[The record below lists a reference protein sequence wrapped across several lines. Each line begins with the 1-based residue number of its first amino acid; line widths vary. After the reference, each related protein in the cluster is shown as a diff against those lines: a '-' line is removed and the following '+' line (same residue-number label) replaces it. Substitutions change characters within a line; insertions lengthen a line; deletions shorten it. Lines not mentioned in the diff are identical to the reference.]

1 MESWITWIIQVVAY
15 GIICFLLKREL
26 NQFDQRDKR
35 LQERIDE
42 VEKKASADTKALA
55 EKMDNFIQEAPFKY
69 TLRDDFIRA
78 VAGFDAKLDKIL
90 DQLQKAR
97 WADMAANL
105 TVAANKRVRGE
116 ILALLYSVQPVP
128 VEIRTITNSLL
139 ESNMVSV
146 PSIAQHIDYLSGKKY
161 IQVIGEEAAEQILH
175 GVVPPS
181 AFVKL
186 TPTGVD
192 LVEGTIED
200 QGVDV

>member
-1 MESWITWIIQVVAY
+1 
-15 GIICFLLKREL
+15 
-26 NQFDQRDKR
+26 
-35 LQERIDE
+35 
-42 VEKKASADTKALA
+42 
-55 EKMDNFIQEAPFKY
+55 
-69 TLRDDFIRA
+69 
-78 VAGFDAKLDKIL
+78 
-90 DQLQKAR
+90 
-97 WADMAANL
+97 MAANL

-161 IQVIGEEAAEQILH
+161 IQVIGEEAAEQI
-175 GVVPPS
+175 PPS

>member
-1 MESWITWIIQVVAY
+1 ME
-15 GIICFLLKREL
+15 
-26 NQFDQRDKR
+26 
-35 LQERIDE
+35 
-42 VEKKASADTKALA
+42 
-55 EKMDNFIQEAPFKY
+55 
-69 TLRDDFIRA
+69 
-78 VAGFDAKLDKIL
+78 
-90 DQLQKAR
+90 
-97 WADMAANL
+97 ANL

-128 VEIRTITNSLL
+128 VEIRTIINSLL

-161 IQVIGEEAAEQILH
+161 IQVIGEDAAKQILH

>member
-1 MESWITWIIQVVAY
+1 
-15 GIICFLLKREL
+15 
-26 NQFDQRDKR
+26 
-35 LQERIDE
+35 
-42 VEKKASADTKALA
+42 
-55 EKMDNFIQEAPFKY
+55 
-69 TLRDDFIRA
+69 
-78 VAGFDAKLDKIL
+78 
-90 DQLQKAR
+90 
-97 WADMAANL
+97 MAANL

-161 IQVIGEEAAEQILH
+161 IQVIDDHPILRTGVKQLISMAPDIQVIGEEAAEQILH

>member
-1 MESWITWIIQVVAY
+1 
-15 GIICFLLKREL
+15 
-26 NQFDQRDKR
+26 
-35 LQERIDE
+35 
-42 VEKKASADTKALA
+42 
-55 EKMDNFIQEAPFKY
+55 
-69 TLRDDFIRA
+69 
-78 VAGFDAKLDKIL
+78 
-90 DQLQKAR
+90 
-97 WADMAANL
+97 MAANL

-146 PSIAQHIDYLSGKKY
+146 PSIAQHIDYLSGTKY

>member
-1 MESWITWIIQVVAY
+1 
-15 GIICFLLKREL
+15 
-26 NQFDQRDKR
+26 
-35 LQERIDE
+35 
-42 VEKKASADTKALA
+42 
-55 EKMDNFIQEAPFKY
+55 
-69 TLRDDFIRA
+69 
-78 VAGFDAKLDKIL
+78 
-90 DQLQKAR
+90 
-97 WADMAANL
+97 MAANL

-181 AFVKL
+181 AFVKRRPASIWWRAPLRTRAL
-186 TPTGVD
+186 TSDGRPERAQPHQVPRG
-192 LVEGTIED
+192 
-200 QGVDV
+200 

>member
-1 MESWITWIIQVVAY
+1 
-15 GIICFLLKREL
+15 
-26 NQFDQRDKR
+26 
-35 LQERIDE
+35 
-42 VEKKASADTKALA
+42 
-55 EKMDNFIQEAPFKY
+55 
-69 TLRDDFIRA
+69 
-78 VAGFDAKLDKIL
+78 
-90 DQLQKAR
+90 
-97 WADMAANL
+97 MAANL

-139 ESNMVSV
+139 ES
-146 PSIAQHIDYLSGKKY
+146 IDYLSGKKY

>member
-1 MESWITWIIQVVAY
+1 MPSKHPAI
-15 GIICFLLKREL
+15 EL
-26 NQFDQRDKR
+26 QG
-35 LQERIDE
+35 L
-42 VEKKASADTKALA
+42 TKA
-55 EKMDNFIQEAPFKY
+55 FGSI
-69 TLRDDFIRA
+69 
-78 VAGFDAKLDKIL
+78 VANQDID
-90 DQLQKAR
+90 
-97 WADMAANL
+97 L
-105 TVAANKRVRGE
+105 TVFSGE

-161 IQVIGEEAAEQILH
+161 IQVIGEDAAEQILH

>member
-1 MESWITWIIQVVAY
+1 
-15 GIICFLLKREL
+15 
-26 NQFDQRDKR
+26 
-35 LQERIDE
+35 
-42 VEKKASADTKALA
+42 
-55 EKMDNFIQEAPFKY
+55 
-69 TLRDDFIRA
+69 
-78 VAGFDAKLDKIL
+78 
-90 DQLQKAR
+90 
-97 WADMAANL
+97 MAANL

-128 VEIRTITNSLL
+128 VEIRTIS
-139 ESNMVSV
+139 MVSV

>member
-1 MESWITWIIQVVAY
+1 
-15 GIICFLLKREL
+15 
-26 NQFDQRDKR
+26 
-35 LQERIDE
+35 
-42 VEKKASADTKALA
+42 
-55 EKMDNFIQEAPFKY
+55 
-69 TLRDDFIRA
+69 
-78 VAGFDAKLDKIL
+78 
-90 DQLQKAR
+90 
-97 WADMAANL
+97 MAANL

-161 IQVIGEEAAEQILH
+161 IQVIGEDAAEQIL
-175 GVVPPS
+175 
-181 AFVKL
+181 KL

>member
-1 MESWITWIIQVVAY
+1 
-15 GIICFLLKREL
+15 
-26 NQFDQRDKR
+26 
-35 LQERIDE
+35 
-42 VEKKASADTKALA
+42 
-55 EKMDNFIQEAPFKY
+55 
-69 TLRDDFIRA
+69 
-78 VAGFDAKLDKIL
+78 
-90 DQLQKAR
+90 
-97 WADMAANL
+97 MAANL

-161 IQVIGEEAAEQILH
+161 IRVIGEDAAEQILQ

>member
-1 MESWITWIIQVVAY
+1 
-15 GIICFLLKREL
+15 
-26 NQFDQRDKR
+26 
-35 LQERIDE
+35 
-42 VEKKASADTKALA
+42 
-55 EKMDNFIQEAPFKY
+55 
-69 TLRDDFIRA
+69 
-78 VAGFDAKLDKIL
+78 
-90 DQLQKAR
+90 
-97 WADMAANL
+97 MAANL

-161 IQVIGEEAAEQILH
+161 IQVIGEAAEQILH

>member
-35 LQERIDE
+35 LQERIDD

-55 EKMDNFIQEAPFKY
+55 E
-69 TLRDDFIRA
+69 
-78 VAGFDAKLDKIL
+78 
-90 DQLQKAR
+90 
-97 WADMAANL
+97 MAANL

>member
-1 MESWITWIIQVVAY
+1 
-15 GIICFLLKREL
+15 
-26 NQFDQRDKR
+26 
-35 LQERIDE
+35 
-42 VEKKASADTKALA
+42 
-55 EKMDNFIQEAPFKY
+55 
-69 TLRDDFIRA
+69 
-78 VAGFDAKLDKIL
+78 
-90 DQLQKAR
+90 
-97 WADMAANL
+97 MAANL

-181 AFVKL
+181 ALVKL
-186 TPTGVD
+186 IWWRAPLRTRALTSDGRPERAQPHQVPRG
-192 LVEGTIED
+192 
-200 QGVDV
+200 

>member
-1 MESWITWIIQVVAY
+1 
-15 GIICFLLKREL
+15 
-26 NQFDQRDKR
+26 
-35 LQERIDE
+35 
-42 VEKKASADTKALA
+42 
-55 EKMDNFIQEAPFKY
+55 
-69 TLRDDFIRA
+69 
-78 VAGFDAKLDKIL
+78 
-90 DQLQKAR
+90 
-97 WADMAANL
+97 MAANL

-116 ILALLYSVQPVP
+116 I
-128 VEIRTITNSLL
+128 
-139 ESNMVSV
+139 